1 MMKNQSNKIVLIFLI
16 VLALPLHSEIRYVSK
31 TGSAQPPYTSWATAS
46 DSIQKCINI
55 SSFGDTIYVANG
67 VYKEQIAMIPGL
79 SLIGSGMDSCVIDT
93 RELVQPTDFAAVTIS
108 DTTLLRGFKI
118 RVSDFWQGKYWGAAI
133 MSGLTRKKLSI
144 IEFNSIEQ
152 TAYGMYFGLDTD
164 SIFIK
169 NNNFKEVDRGVQLSG
184 VFGPSRFFVEDNY
197 IDGLSGFFIE
207 SPAKATIN
215 NNLIVTHKER
225 AITSW
230 SSKPQ
235 EIYNNIIIQSDTLV
249 HNVPQQSAIN
259 LALVENKFWNNI
271 VMGAYSYCFT
281 VVNNNSARNNVFIN
295 VKRGFN
301 KPPEDSIYDIKY
313 NNVWNVS
320 EYSYLGFTPDS
331 TNKSVDP
338 MFVDTSG
345 WDFRLQKHSPLIDAG
360 DPDILDVDGTRSDIG
375 VYGGPYGMSY
385 PYEDLAP
392 GKPRG
397 TELLQIKNKTFLRWR
412 KNTESDVTGYKIYY
426 DTIPDFPV
434 SQQTYFASEG
444 DTLIEI
450 TDLINSGIPRA
461 YLMITAVDSLG
472 NESAAGEEV
481 LWGDPLTV
489 QIEGVIPQAYKLYQN
504 YPNPFNPSTT
514 IGYMLKNRGYVKL
527 IVYDIKGEM
536 VEVITNEWKERGY
549 HESEFRYSGQKI
561 TSLASGIYLYK
572 LEVIDENMI
581 PVFTGLG
588 KMILLK

>member
-1 MMKNQSNKIVLIFLI
+1 MMNNIRIKTVYLLILLI
-16 VLALPLHSEIRYVSK
+16 TLPLHSEIRYVSK
-31 TGSAQPPYTSWATAS
+31 NGSAQPPYTSWATAS

-55 SSFGDTIYVANG
+55 SSFGDTIYVGNG
-67 VYKEQIAMIPGL
+67 VYKEQIAMRPGL

-93 RELVQPTDFAAVTIS
+93 RELVQPSSFYAVTIS

-118 RVSDFWQGKYWGAAI
+118 IVSDMYPVNNYWGI
-133 MSGLTRKKLSI
+133 GIRDPRRIINSI
-144 IEFNSIEQ
+144 IEFNMLEQ
-152 TAYGMYFGLDTD
+152 LQYGILLSRSD
-164 SIFIK
+164 SVIIRKNIIK
-169 NNNFKEVDRGVQLSG
+169 NSITGVDLRG
-184 VFGPSRFFVEDNY
+184 VFGPNHYFVEDNY
-197 IDGLSGFFIE
+197 IDGLAGFFID
-207 SPAKATIN
+207 SPAKAIIK

-235 EIYNNIIIQSDTLV
+235 EIFSNIIIQSDTLV
-249 HNVPQQSAIN
+249 HNVPQRSAIN

-412 KNTESDVTGYKIYY
+412 KNTESDVTDYKIYY

-434 SQQTYFASEG
+434 SQQTYIASEG

-461 YLMITAVDSLG
+461 YLKVTAVDSLG

-489 QIEGVIPQAYKLYQN
+489 QIEGVIPQVYKLYQN

-581 PVFTGLG
+581 PVFTDIK

>member
-1 MMKNQSNKIVLIFLI
+1 MMNNISIKTVYLLLLLIT
-16 VLALPLHSEIRYVSK
+16 LPLHSEIRYVSK
-31 TGSAQPPYTSWATAS
+31 TGAAQPPYTSWATAS

-55 SSFGDTIYVANG
+55 SSFGDTIYVGNG
-67 VYKEQIAMIPGL
+67 VYKEQIIMISGL
-79 SLIGSGMDSCVIDT
+79 SLIGGGMDSCVIDT
-93 RELVQPTDFAAVTIS
+93 RELVLPTDFYAVTIS

-118 RVSDFWQGKYWGAAI
+118 IVSDMYPVNNYYGTGIKN
-133 MSGLTRKKLSI
+133 LRKIKNAI
-144 IEFNSIEQ
+144 IEFNLIYQ
-152 TAYGMYFGLDTD
+152 MDTGIFMNRDSD
-164 SIFIK
+164 SIIIRK
-169 NNNFKEVDRGVQLSG
+169 NIVKNSIRGIELRG
-184 VFGPSRFFVEDNY
+184 VFGPSRYFVEDNY
-197 IDGLSGFFIE
+197 IDGLAGFFVDY
-207 SPAKATIN
+207 PAKTKIKG
-215 NNLIVTHKER
+215 NLIITHKQR

-235 EIYNNIIIQSDTLV
+235 EIYNNIIIQSDTLL
-249 HNVPQQSAIN
+249 HNYPQTSAIN

-295 VKRGFN
+295 VKSGFN

-331 TNKSVDP
+331 TNMSVDP

-412 KNTESDVTGYKIYY
+412 KNTESDVTDYKIYY

-434 SQQTYFASEG
+434 SQQTYIASEG

-461 YLMITAVDSLG
+461 YLKVTAVDSLG

-489 QIEGVIPQAYKLYQN
+489 QIEGVIPQVYKLYQN

-581 PVFTGLG
+581 PVFTDIR
-588 KMILLK
+588 KMILIK